1 MNNIVDINK
10 NVSKL
15 LCAINVD
22 IKEVGADLFSN
33 SDLFESAYF
42 Y

>member
-22 IKEVGADLFSN
+22 INEVGADLFSN

>member
-1 MNNIVDINK
+1 MNNIVDTNK

-15 LCAINVD
+15 LCANVD